1 MGRRVACA
9 RWHAGCGGA
18 LLGVVLA
25 CRLRLGCGSCQDG
38 APLARARGSRF
49 AWKCVHGQDTCGK
62 ASDCAWVA
70 RNRLVSGVCGCL
82 PAHVSRETFVLI
94 SHYIA
99 TIVSRETLRF
109 QASQSCPT
117 PEPRNPGTPEP
128 RNPGTPEPRNPSFG
142 SLCAKRGRVFPAPRM
157 TPPSVVLRFPPSS
170 PSPAA
175 LSSHSHPRFPLPCPR
190 CTPPRLLPAPRR
202 SPPRFFLAPRLA
214 AARAVCI
221 SRTPAPPAR
230 TSTRAA
236 PPHPP
241 SVARPA
247 PPPPPRTAR
256 PAPPA
261 SPRTPAARSALRV
274 RTSARGNSTQNGY
287 AQVGGF
293 RLVSMSSVSPIGEV
307 CSKRAGRF
315 S

>member
-117 PEPRNPGTPEP
+117 PEPRD
-128 RNPGTPEPRNPSFG
+128 PGTPEPRNPSFG

-175 LSSHSHPRFPLPCPR
+175 LSSHSHPRLPPP
-190 CTPPRLLPAPRR
+190 CTRRTSPRLLPAPPPLASATLPR
-202 SPPRFFLAPRLA
+202 SAPRGRSCCLHL
-214 AARAVCI
+214 
-221 SRTPAPPAR
+221 
-230 TSTRAA
+230 
-236 PPHPP
+236 PH
-241 SVARPA
+241 
-247 PPPPPRTAR
+247 PRTAR
-256 PAPPA
+256 PHLLTRCAPAPPHLP
-261 SPRTPAARSALRV
+261 SRRPHPAPPPHAPRSA
-274 RTSARGNSTQNGY
+274 SAPPRGEIPRKTDTRRW
-287 AQVGGF
+287 AVF
-293 RLVSMSSVSPIGEV
+293 ALCPCRL
-307 CSKRAGRF
+307 
-315 S
+315 

>member
-117 PEPRNPGTPEP
+117 PEPRNPGTP
-128 RNPGTPEPRNPSFG
+128 PSA
-142 SLCAKRGRVFPAPRM
+142 LCARSEGGCFPRP
-157 TPPSVVLRFPPSS
+157 S
-170 PSPAA
+170 PSPSFYA
-175 LSSHSHPRFPLPCPR
+175 SRRPR
-190 CTPPRLLPAPRR
+190 RLLPLCLLT
-202 SPPRFFLAPRLA
+202 LAHASLRPVP
-214 AARAVCI
+214 AARLHDSSPHPVVRLRDSSSLRTSRPLVLSA
-221 SRTPAPPAR
+221 SPAPPHRPPAPPHALRPRTPAPPF
-230 TSTRAA
+230 
-236 PPHPP
+236 
-241 SVARPA
+241 
-247 PPPPPRTAR
+247 
-256 PAPPA
+256 A
-261 SPRTPAARSALRV
+261 SPTPRTPAARSALRV

>member
-117 PEPRNPGTPEP
+117 PEPRDPGTPEPRNPGTPEPRNPGTPEPRNPGTPEPRNPGTPEPRNPGTPEP

-175 LSSHSHPRFPLPCPR
+175 LSSHSHLYSSIKKSTFRSAGFRHFARGRRRTSRPSFPISR
-190 CTPPRLLPAPRR
+190 ASAPR
-202 SPPRFFLAPRLA
+202 
-214 AARAVCI
+214 
-221 SRTPAPPAR
+221 
-230 TSTRAA
+230 
-236 PPHPP
+236 P
-241 SVARPA
+241 S
-247 PPPPPRTAR
+247 
-256 PAPPA
+256 
-261 SPRTPAARSALRV
+261 S
-274 RTSARGNSTQNGY
+274 
-287 AQVGGF
+287 
-293 RLVSMSSVSPIGEV
+293 
-307 CSKRAGRF
+307 CSGR
-315 S
+315 

>member
-25 CRLRLGCGSCQDG
+25 CRLRLGRSSCQDG

-49 AWKCVHGQDTCGK
+49 AWKRVRGRDTCGK

-82 PAHVSRETFVLI
+82 PAHVSRETFVPI

-128 RNPGTPEPRNPSFG
+128 RNPSFG

-157 TPPSVVLRFPPSS
+157 TSAIRRFTLPAVLAVSCRFVFSLSPTLPSALPPLHAST
-170 PSPAA
+170 
-175 LSSHSHPRFPLPCPR
+175 
-190 CTPPRLLPAPRR
+190 TPPRTPSFASATLPRSAPRGR
-202 SPPRFFLAPRLA
+202 SCCLHLPRP
-214 AARAVCI
+214 
-221 SRTPAPPAR
+221 RTPAPP
-230 TSTRAA
+230 S
-236 PPHPP
+236 
-241 SVARPA
+241 
-247 PPPPPRTAR
+247 
-256 PAPPA
+256 A
-261 SPRTPAARSALRV
+261 SPTPRTPAARSALRV